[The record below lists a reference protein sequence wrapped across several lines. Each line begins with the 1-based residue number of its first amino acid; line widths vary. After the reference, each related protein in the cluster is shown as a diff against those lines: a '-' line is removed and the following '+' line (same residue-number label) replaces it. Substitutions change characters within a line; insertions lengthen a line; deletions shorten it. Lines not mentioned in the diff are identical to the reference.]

1 MADLSI
7 TEADPE
13 YVFTFPDP
21 GEIGTS
27 GSFLSFNEV
36 RFAYSPEAPTLF
48 DRVSFGVDLDSRI
61 ALVGANGAGKTTLLK
76 LMTGELQC
84 TRGQIS
90 LNSHVKISTFSQHHV
105 DGLDLTLCP
114 LEYMKKEFP
123 SVHVDVFRGHL
134 ASFGLPNELQT
145 QNMYKM
151 SGGQKSRVA
160 FARVTFPRPHIL
172 LLDEPSN
179 HLDMDAV
186 DALIQGLNEFKGCVI
201 LVSHDEHLISATA
214 NELWVCADKDVRV
227 FNDSFLAY
235 KKSLSAH

>member
-1 MADLSI
+1 M
-7 TEADPE
+7 
-13 YVFTFPDP
+13 
-21 GEIGTS
+21 G
-27 GSFLSFNEV
+27 
-36 RFAYSPEAPTLF
+36 
-48 DRVSFGVDLDSRI
+48 
-61 ALVGANGAGKTTLLK
+61 
-76 LMTGELQC
+76 
-84 TRGQIS
+84 
-90 LNSHVKISTFSQHHV
+90 
-105 DGLDLTLCP
+105 TLCP